1 MDCVYTHAQ
10 NDMFLYVLAF
20 FGLLE
25 LVGFNRWLFRR
36 VIMCVAATRPCKIV
50 RYNGE
55 DVLRR
60 FHLIELPFDGMTVVL
75 HQFCRSD
82 PDRGLHD
89 HPWAFGASF
98 ILSGGYFERRVAY
111 SNNPIGK
118 PKEEVPV
125 IERWYGPG
133 TMNTFVGHDFHRV
146 FVPTDTDC
154 WSLFLSGPRVKTWGF
169 LKAARD
175 LYEYVSYSRTVQDLD
190 GRWWN
195 DARYAPLYYKLFEI
209 SPA

>member
-1 MDCVYTHAQ
+1 
-10 NDMFLYVLAF
+10 MFLYVLAF

-133 TMNTFVGHDFHRV
+133 TMNTFVGHDFHRRLCADGHGLLV
-146 FVPTDTDC
+146 A
-154 WSLFLSGPRVKTWGF
+154 FLVGS
-169 LKAARD
+169 ARD